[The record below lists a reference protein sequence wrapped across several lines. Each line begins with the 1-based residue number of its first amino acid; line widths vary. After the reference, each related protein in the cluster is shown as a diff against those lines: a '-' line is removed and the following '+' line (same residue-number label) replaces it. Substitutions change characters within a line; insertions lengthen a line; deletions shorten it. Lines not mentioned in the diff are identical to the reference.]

1 METPAYRYNLG
12 LLRQTLDVAIAESS
26 PYGYNLHY
34 AVKANSNPRIL
45 ETIAQ
50 SGIGADCV
58 SGNEVQAALDAGFA
72 AGRIVFAGVGKTNA
86 EIELAIVKGI
96 QCIHVESFE
105 ELLVIDELSATKRKV
120 TPVALRLNPNLD
132 AGTHKYITTG
142 TSQNKFGFSN
152 EELEEAIRVLPTLNG
167 VKLIGFHFHIGSQIL
182 DFTKFTQLAQFANGV
197 YQRFSNLMLTYINLG
212 GGLGIDYENPLE
224 NPIPN
229 FSEYFGTFATN
240 LNVGNEVSVH
250 FEPGRSLVGQ
260 CGELL
265 TRVLYIKRGEDR
277 SFAVVDAG
285 MNNLIRPALYQAKHS
300 IYCVSPL
307 VDQRDT
313 YDVVG
318 PICESSD
325 VFGTEIELP
334 KLIRGDLLAIRSAG
348 AYGESMSSRYNLR
361 NVTPSFF
368 TTGSEAKLEMVVEE

>member
-1 METPAYRYNLG
+1 METPAYRYNLS

-26 PYGYNLHY
+26 HYEYNLHY
-34 AVKANSNPRIL
+34 AVKANSNPKIL
-45 ETIAQ
+45 ETIALR
-50 SGIGADCV
+50 GIGADCV
-58 SGNEVQAALDAGFA
+58 SGNEIQAALDAGFA

-86 EIELAIVKGI
+86 EIELAIGKGI

-105 ELLVIDELSATKRKV
+105 ELLVINELSASKNRI
-120 TPVALRLNPNLD
+120 TPIALRLNPNLD

-142 TSQNKFGFSN
+142 TSQNKFGFSDQ
-152 EELEEAIRVLPTLNG
+152 ELLESIRVLPTLSA

-182 DFTKFTQLAQFANGV
+182 DISKFALLAKFANGV
-197 YQRFSNLMLTYINLG
+197 YQRFGFLNLSYINLG
-212 GGLGIDYENPLE
+212 GGLGINYDNPTDD
-224 NPIPN
+224 PIPN
-229 FSEYFGTFATN
+229 FSEYFGIFASN
-240 LNVGNEVSVH
+240 LKVGNEVSVH

-300 IYCVSPL
+300 IYCLHQTENPYE
-307 VDQRDT
+307 T

-325 VFGTEIELP
+325 VFSTQIELP
-334 KLIRGDLLAIRSAG
+334 KLMRGDLLAIRSAG

-361 NVTPSFF
+361 NITPSIF
-368 TTGSEAKLEMVVEE
+368 TAGSEATIEMMAE

>member
-12 LLRQTLDVAIAESS
+12 LLRQTIDVAISESS
-26 PYGYNLHY
+26 LYGYNLHY
-34 AVKANSNPRIL
+34 AVKANSNAKIL
-45 ETIAQ
+45 EIIAQ

-58 SGNEVQAALDAGFA
+58 SGNEIQAALDAGFA
-72 AGRIVFAGVGKTNA
+72 PGTIVFAGVGKTNA
-86 EIELAIVKGI
+86 EIELAINTRI

-105 ELLVIDELSATKRKV
+105 ELLVVNEISASKRRI

-142 TSQNKFGFSN
+142 VSHNKFGFSN
-152 EELEEAIRVLPTLNG
+152 QELDEAMRILPTLNSIRL
-167 VKLIGFHFHIGSQIL
+167 VGFHFHIGSQIL
-182 DFTKFTQLAQFANGV
+182 DISKFGLLANYANEI
-197 YQRFSNLMLTYINLG
+197 YQRFSHLQLTYINLG
-212 GGLGIDYENPLE
+212 GGLGIDYDNPTE

-229 FSEYFGTFATN
+229 FSEYFGIFASN
-240 LNVGNEVSVH
+240 LKVGNEVSVH

-260 CGELL
+260 CGELI
-265 TRVLYIKRGEDR
+265 TRVLYIKRGENR

-285 MNNLIRPALYQAKHS
+285 MNNLIRPALYQAKHG
-300 IYCVSPL
+300 IYCVSPS
-307 VDQRDT
+307 VKSNEN

-325 VFGTEIELP
+325 VFGTEISLP
-334 KLIRGDLLAIRSAG
+334 GLMRGDLLAIRSAG

-361 NVTPSFF
+361 NLTPSVF
-368 TTGSEAKLEMVVEE
+368 TTNSEAAVELMIE

>member
-1 METPAYRYNLG
+1 METPAYRYNLS

-26 PYGYNLHY
+26 RYAYNLHY
-34 AVKANSNPRIL
+34 AVKANSNPKIL
-45 ETIAQ
+45 EIIAQ
-50 SGIGADCV
+50 RGIGADCV
-58 SGNEVQAALDAGFA
+58 SGNEIQAALDAGFA
-72 AGRIVFAGVGKTNA
+72 AGSIVFAGVGKTNA
-86 EIELAIVKGI
+86 EIELAIGKGI

-105 ELLVIDELSATKRKV
+105 ELLVINELSASKHRI
-120 TPVALRLNPNLD
+120 TPIALRLNPNLD

-142 TSQNKFGFSN
+142 TSLNKFGFSN
-152 EELEEAIRVLPTLNG
+152 QELLEAMRVLPTLSA

-182 DFTKFTQLAQFANGV
+182 DISKFALLAKFANGI
-197 YQRFSNLMLTYINLG
+197 YQRFGFLNLSYINLG
-212 GGLGIDYENPLE
+212 GGLGINYDSPTDY
-224 NPIPN
+224 PIPN
-229 FSEYFGTFATN
+229 FSEYFGVFASN
-240 LNVGNEVSVH
+240 LKVGNEVSIH

-265 TRVLYIKRGEDR
+265 TRVLYIKRGVNR

-300 IYCVSPL
+300 IYCIHQTENPCE
-307 VDQRDT
+307 T

-325 VFGTEIELP
+325 VFATQIELP
-334 KLIRGDLLAIRSAG
+334 KLMRGDLLAICSAG

-361 NVTPSFF
+361 NITPSIF
-368 TTGSEAKLEMVVEE
+368 TAGSEATIEMMAE

>member
-1 METPAYRYNLG
+1 M
-12 LLRQTLDVAIAESS
+12 AITESS
-26 PYGYNLHY
+26 RYGYNLHY
-34 AVKANSNPRIL
+34 AIKANSNPKIL
-45 ETIAQ
+45 EIIAA

-58 SGNEVQAALDAGFA
+58 SGNEIQAALDAGFP

-86 EIELAIVKGI
+86 EIELAISKGI

-105 ELLVIDELSATKRKV
+105 ELLVINELSDSKNRI
-120 TPVALRLNPNLD
+120 TPIALRLNPNLD

-152 EELEEAIRVLPTLNG
+152 EEMEDAIRVLPTLSA

-182 DFTKFTQLAQFANGV
+182 DISKFALLAKFANGV
-197 YQRFSNLMLTYINLG
+197 YQRFGYLKLSYINLG
-212 GGLGIDYENPLE
+212 GGLGIDYESPTH

-229 FSEYFGTFATN
+229 FSEYFGTFTSN

-265 TRVLYIKRGEDR
+265 TRVLYIKRGENR

-300 IYCVSPL
+300 IYCIHQTDNPYE
-307 VDQRDT
+307 T

-325 VFGTEIELP
+325 VFGTAIELP
-334 KLIRGDLLAIRSAG
+334 KLMRGDLLAIRSTG

-361 NVTPSFF
+361 NITPSIF
-368 TTGSEAKLEMVVEE
+368 TADSEAILEFMAE

>member
-1 METPAYRYNLG
+1 M
-12 LLRQTLDVAIAESS
+12 AISESS
-26 PYGYNLHY
+26 RYGYNLHY
-34 AVKANSNPRIL
+34 AVKANSNAKIL
-45 ETIAQ
+45 EIIAQ

-72 AGRIVFAGVGKTNA
+72 PGTIVFAGVGKTNA
-86 EIELAIVKGI
+86 EIELAINAGI

-105 ELLVIDELSATKRKV
+105 ELLVVNEISAIKRRI

-142 TSQNKFGFSN
+142 TSHNKFGFCN
-152 EELEEAIRVLPTLNG
+152 RELDEAMRILPTLNSIRL
-167 VKLIGFHFHIGSQIL
+167 VGFHFHIGSQIL
-182 DFTKFTQLAQFANGV
+182 DISKFGLLANYANEI
-197 YQRFSNLMLTYINLG
+197 YQRFSHLQFTYINLG
-212 GGLGIDYENPLE
+212 GGLGIDYDNPTE

-229 FSEYFGTFATN
+229 FSEYFGIFASN
-240 LNVGNEVSVH
+240 LKVGNEVSVH

-265 TRVLYIKRGEDR
+265 TRVLYIKQGENR

-285 MNNLIRPALYQAKHS
+285 MNNLIRPALYQAKHG
-300 IYCVSPL
+300 IYCVSPSAKSNEN
-307 VDQRDT
+307 

-325 VFGTEIELP
+325 VFGTEISLP
-334 KLIRGDLLAIRSAG
+334 GLMRGDLLAIRSAG

-361 NVTPSFF
+361 NLTPSVF
-368 TTGSEAKLEMVVEE
+368 TTNSEAAVELMIE